1 MLGRGVLGDCSL
13 RFLGSLL
20 GCLGKIGLV
29 FVGKRKVK
37 LGLGNSLMVVKIFII
52 CY

>member
-1 MLGRGVLGDCSL
+1 MLGREGLGDCSR

-20 GCLGKIGLV
+20 GCLSKIGLV

-37 LGLGNSLMVVKIFII
+37 LGLSDSVMTVKIFII